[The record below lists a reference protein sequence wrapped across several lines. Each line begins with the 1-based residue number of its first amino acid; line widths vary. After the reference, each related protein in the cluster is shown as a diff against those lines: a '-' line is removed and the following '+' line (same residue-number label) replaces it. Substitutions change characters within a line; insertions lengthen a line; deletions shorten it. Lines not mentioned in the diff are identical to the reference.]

1 MSLKK
6 WETFVKKNINNEF
19 VKNRKKRNITSPRQD
34 VDLSKERIWRTFIRC
49 QITSVQKSGPNSK
62 VSHFLNSDS
71 PSPVLNY
78 KYCLKQQDKK
88 SFIQTELLEAGIRF
102 HDKRAV
108 YLSEI
113 IKHLESGGW
122 KDLNNHLETLR
133 KNTSKNKERKV
144 ADYLRKTYLGLGP
157 KQSRNFIQDLGLS
170 RYEIPIDSRIIK
182 TMKKLDRLPVPND
195 KALSSLKVYIG
206 IQDRLQDI
214 ASKLEIYPC
223 ILDAC
228 IFSSFDK
235 NKPPICKTGSTY
247 STSCVK

>member
-6 WETFVKKNINNEF
+6 WEIFVKKNINNEF

-34 VDLSKERIWRTFIRC
+34 VDLSKERIWRTFISC

-62 VSHFLNSDS
+62 VSDFLRSNS
-71 PSPVLNY
+71 PALNY

-102 HDKRAV
+102 NDKIGG

-133 KNTSKNKERKV
+133 KNTSKNKERIV

-157 KQSRNFIQDLGLS
+157 KQSRNFIQDLCLS

-182 TMKKLDRLPVPND
+182 TMKKLDSLSVPND

-214 ASKLEIYPC
+214 ASNLGIYPC
-223 ILDAC
+223 VLDAC

-235 NKPPICKTGSTY
+235 PHICK
-247 STSCVK
+247 